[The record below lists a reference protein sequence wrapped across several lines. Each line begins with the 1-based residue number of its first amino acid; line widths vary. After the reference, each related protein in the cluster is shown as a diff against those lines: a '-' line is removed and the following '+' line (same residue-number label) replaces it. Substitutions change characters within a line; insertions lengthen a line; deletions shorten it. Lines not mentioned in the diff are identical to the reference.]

1 MKRAGCLR
9 GRQDASTCVA
19 HVTSTGQ
26 DVHQHACACGA
37 CVRACVR
44 ACVQSLLIGGDNCAL
59 STLSTTPCQR
69 RGQPLATGLIT
80 RIERPAGRA
89 TP

>member
-1 MKRAGCLR
+1 VRVV
-9 GRQDASTCVA
+9 CVA
-19 HVTSTGQ
+19 AKMRQRVWPMSHQPAKTCINMR
-26 DVHQHACACGA
+26 VHA
-37 CVRACVR
+37 VRACVR